1 MKTILLVEDNSDDEE
16 LARQAFRRSKLSG
29 QLVVA
34 RDGREALEILLES
47 EATPRPDLV
56 LLDINLPCLSGLE
69 VLRRL
74 RADART
80 RTLPVVLL
88 TSSRE
93 ARDIIEG
100 YEYGCNSYV
109 RKPVDF
115 MKFVEML
122 RLLDHYWLR
131 LNETPLD
138 GARDAQSR
146 PAS

>member
-34 RDGREALEILLES
+34 RDGREALAILLES
-47 EATPRPDLV
+47 EAAPRPDLV

-80 RTLPVVLL
+80 LPVVLL

-93 ARDIIEG
+93 ARDIVEG
-100 YEYGCNSYV
+100 YDCGCNSYV

-115 MKFVEML
+115 VKFVEML

-131 LNETPLD
+131 LNETP
-138 GARDAQSR
+138 
-146 PAS
+146 

>member
-16 LARQAFRRSKLSG
+16 LARQAFRRSGLSG

-47 EATPRPDLV
+47 EAALRPDLV

-93 ARDIIEG
+93 ARDIVEG

-115 MKFVEML
+115 VKFVEML
-122 RLLDHYWLR
+122 RLLDYYWLR
-131 LNETPLD
+131 LNETP
-138 GARDAQSR
+138 
-146 PAS
+146 

>member
-34 RDGREALEILLES
+34 RDGREALEIVL

-138 GARDAQSR
+138 GARDAQPR
-146 PAS
+146 PSS